1 MFTMREGIV
10 AGVSATLGLVA
21 GLSIPTLRNN
31 GMPSNQSPPTASIT
45 LVTDP
50 ATQERLGDG
59 VLLLSDPRL
68 SPQQLQKIGRQLV
81 TRDPIDA
88 VRRAKEIPGI
98 ENRDAYLGEALRA
111 WGEADGETAS
121 RWVQSHLAGEALSD
135 ALYYVADGWAEAEPA
150 KAAAWFHENTSG
162 SIRDDALWESIEA
175 WGRKDISAAV
185 VWVKSLDEQLKWI
198 AMDGLA
204 SGWASI
210 DSPAAAAAG
219 LQMLDE
225 DYGHD
230 FVITATNHWAD
241 SDPRSAAE
249 WASGLENARLR
260 ANVSGELG
268 KVWSQHDPKAAAAW
282 LTTVAD
288 ERSRRAALEGIA
300 IGWSK
305 HDPAGAIEW
314 ALASGDAPEALD
326 EIITDIT
333 FNWSNLDP
341 AGAAKWLE
349 NRPRGP
355 DRDRVIQKFT
365 TCFFEDDPQAAVGWA
380 AEIGDPVQRETELRR
395 LLKQWV
401 DLRGEVARKEIETL
415 DLPDG
420 LKSEFAKA
428 TPN

>member
-341 AGAAKWLE
+341 RGATRWLDAQT
-349 NRPRGP
+349 PGVKT
-355 DRDRVIQKFT
+355 DRVLKAFSGMVLE
-365 TCFFEDDPQAAVGWA
+365 EDPEAAVVWA
-380 AEIGDPVQRETELRR
+380 TKISDPATRDAHVRG
-395 LLKQWV
+395 LLDGLV
-401 DLRGEVARKEIETL
+401 GAYGNSARKAIQNFQ
-415 DLPDG
+415 LPEE
-420 LKSEFAKA
+420 LKRAYAPSE
-428 TPN
+428 